1 MMSGLLFCNW
11 LLSCCIW
18 LLIDLSCLILVRVVL
33 NGMLVVSSELNIV
46 SRLLM
51 LNVLSVLIL
60 MFVLF
65 YDECR
70 WKVVFVVV
78 VCMLSVISLWLV
90 LGVGVLLILYVIVCM
105 WLVSFLSR
113 WWLVV
118 LLWLIIVVCRLC
130 YVNSFV
136 FVVLYVLNV
145 LW

>member
-1 MMSGLLFCNW
+1 M
-11 LLSCCIW
+11 
-18 LLIDLSCLILVRVVL
+18 LIDLSCLILVRVVL

-78 VCMLSVISLWLV
+78 VCMLSVISL
-90 LGVGVLLILYVIVCM
+90 
-105 WLVSFLSR
+105 
-113 WWLVV
+113 
-118 LLWLIIVVCRLC
+118 
-130 YVNSFV
+130 
-136 FVVLYVLNV
+136 
-145 LW
+145 

>member
-1 MMSGLLFCNW
+1 MMSGLLFCSW

-33 NGMLVVSSELNIV
+33 NGMLVVSSELSMV

-118 LLWLIIVVCRLC
+118 LLWLSIVVCRLC